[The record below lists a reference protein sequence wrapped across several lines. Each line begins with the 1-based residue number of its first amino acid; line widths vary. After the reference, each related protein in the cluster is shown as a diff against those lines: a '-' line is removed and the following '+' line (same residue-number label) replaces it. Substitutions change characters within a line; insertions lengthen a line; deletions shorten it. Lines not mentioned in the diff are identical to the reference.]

1 MALLL
6 VYAHGFVAGNAVGNQ
21 LCIQLERQP
30 SGAHAGFFQFFGKVF
45 PRMDRDDCRHRV
57 LRRIKRHP
65 EAHSWRPERVVL
77 GKLLAD
83 AFHRVPTGSP
93 DLLLR

>member
-57 LRRIKRHP
+57 LAASSDSLKPI
-65 EAHSWRPERVVL
+65 L
-77 GKLLAD
+77 GD
-83 AFHRVPTGSP
+83 QSE
-93 DLLLR
+93 